1 MITEIQI
8 IYLALITAFAMLAEV
23 LYRTRSGRIAVGA
36 ALIWSVSFILHFINS
51 FF

>member
-8 IYLALITAFAMLAEV
+8 IYLALISAFAMLAEV
-23 LYRTRSGRIAVGA
+23 LNRSGSGRALTA
-36 ALIWSVSFILHFINS
+36 MALIWSVSFIFHFIQS